1 MLHSNYTDLGCA
13 VLHFRFSAWRVYLK
27 QIFVFQ
33 GEISLPF
40 VTVRPPLCLP
50 ALMLQSNSLD
60 WLKHSDTPG
69 LGLPAFL
76 PCFLD
81 TLQSKK
87 ALQDLSEEME
97 QAWRAPAS
105 HSPTTLQALIYS
117 YSKEIFHDL
126 TTNRKYASAGG
137 CCSPAL
143 ATLAT
148 LLLAPEWKKGRPLGP
163 DVPSDAMHGRRLR
176 VSKKAGRSWSR
187 LPVPNCRLPRLGA
200 TGGS

>member
-1 MLHSNYTDLGCA
+1 MSPCSHAPEYLTGLAQTFWHPWPWVTCILPMLSWHPSE
-13 VLHFRFSAWRVYLK
+13 
-27 QIFVFQ
+27 Q
-33 GEISLPF
+33 
-40 VTVRPPLCLP
+40 
-50 ALMLQSNSLD
+50 
-60 WLKHSDTPG
+60 
-69 LGLPAFL
+69 
-76 PCFLD
+76 
-81 TLQSKK
+81 K

-97 QAWRAPAS
+97 QVWRAPAS
-105 HSPTTLQALIYS
+105 HSPTSLQALIYS

-148 LLLAPEWKKGRPLGP
+148 LLLAPEWKKGRRLGP

-176 VSKKAGRSWSR
+176 VSKQARRSWSH
-187 LPVPNCRLPRLGA
+187 LPLPNCRLPRLGA